1 MVSIIHMHLIG
12 DEKEGV
18 GNDWDY
24 DNPGGDKLLGG
35 RDWWETRKDY
45 LPVAR
50 KYVDEKAI
58 PQIRELIAMYDPDI
72 MWFDTPHKLPQEE
85 CIV

>member
-1 MVSIIHMHLIG
+1 MKDLRDACRKAGIKFGFYYSHAFDWG
-12 DEKEGV
+12 EKEGV

-50 KYVDEKAI
+50 KYVDEKCYSANS
-58 PQIRELIAMYDPDI
+58 
-72 MWFDTPHKLPQEE
+72 
-85 CIV
+85 